1 MAEDCA
7 GAPEDEAHPP
17 RTTAAARDARG
28 ARCTAAIAGVA
39 RRFDAVTAIV
49 SALRA
54 RVCLRTQEILTA
66 DWPTPDPRSARSMS
80 SPVGLARP
88 TGSFD
93 VPRPDDWTRT
103 PPLSAAQAHETR
115 GSSFATRKEG
125 PPFPAR
131 APALSRGAMSRRLGG
146 FDPDDK
152 YSKAKAQNVRSHA
165 TPPPVKSRGGVQGD
179 VPRFASQHSSPAQSA
194 ESSEMA
200 ARVRSKLDAVSD
212 RLRSDERESSADLV
226 KGSLDR
232 LAFASQVSQVTDAF
246 GAVGHD
252 ALDEVGSLASK
263 ATETVALFQAAQY
276 AAKWMPIDTHLTM
289 KPTYVK
295 VAAQSA
301 ERIKWYEDADF
312 EKIVSAHADERDAIL
327 AENAGLRGMLGLE
340 ETSSEN
346 VSLIRETEDGVNR
359 ALLLS
364 AAEEI
369 KRLRAR
375 VSVLEGEAARRRVKD
390 SGFFS
395 FGGGGGGA
403 DGVDTQQMA
412 RLTTELARLEED
424 NGRQRWMIGEKDKQI
439 KETQAKF
446 AASEAYALRE
456 RLQECTEALQV
467 AANLQAEQL
476 QYLEDN
482 ALKKLTCLD
491 DQIAD
496 VQDDL
501 DTRTHQ
507 LAQLRDCISA
517 YWANGD
523 ERVAPNIASLAG
535 FSRAER
541 ATLFTLKQ
549 TREAKTLGGIVSGLG
564 RFGAK
569 LGGNAVEHLLK
580 ACAPPPVA
588 IPREGQTVAS
598 LVPPA
603 AKARGTEEKT
613 HAEGGA
619 SAAATPAA
627 SPAKRG
633 ASDDAPP
640 SEDGYQGDG
649 DASTA
654 PPTAEKMPPSAS
666 SSAAPSAAAT
676 PVKKLP
682 LETLGSEEASAL
694 SASSASSAPVNA
706 LPSPPEAPASDAARV
721 SGARPARRR
730 EDETAEDRAAR
741 EKAKRE
747 RRDAANAARREPS
760 SAPHG
765 HGKKK
770 KDEHFT
776 GFEDEASAAREKRE
790 RAAARP
796 ALPQP
801 KLLGK
806 AALREEER
814 RKEEEARREK
824 IGGFQG
830 FGGDGDDDS
839 DSDSS

>member
-1 MAEDCA
+1 
-7 GAPEDEAHPP
+7 
-17 RTTAAARDARG
+17 
-28 ARCTAAIAGVA
+28 
-39 RRFDAVTAIV
+39 
-49 SALRA
+49 
-54 RVCLRTQEILTA
+54 
-66 DWPTPDPRSARSMS
+66 
-80 SPVGLARP
+80 
-88 TGSFD
+88 
-93 VPRPDDWTRT
+93 
-103 PPLSAAQAHETR
+103 
-115 GSSFATRKEG
+115 
-125 PPFPAR
+125 
-131 APALSRGAMSRRLGG
+131 MSRRPGG
-146 FDPDDK
+146 AFDPDDK

-179 VPRFASQHSSPAQSA
+179 VPRFASQQSSPAQSA
-194 ESSEMA
+194 ETSEMA
-200 ARVRSKLDAVSD
+200 ARVRSKLDAVAD
-212 RLRSDERESSADLV
+212 RLHGDEPHRESSADLV

-232 LAFASQVSQVTDAF
+232 LAFASQVTHVTDAL
-246 GAVGHD
+246 GSVGHD

-276 AAKWMPIDTHLTM
+276 ASKWMPIDTHLTM

-301 ERIKWYEDADF
+301 ERIKWYEDAAV
-312 EKIVSAHADERDAIL
+312 ETIVAAHADERDAIL

-346 VSLIRETEDGVNR
+346 VALIRETEDGVNR
-359 ALLLS
+359 ALLMS

-375 VSVLEGEAARRRVKD
+375 VAVLESEAARRRVKD

-395 FGGGGGGA
+395 FGGGESG
-403 DGVDTQQMA
+403 GVDTQQMQ

-482 ALKKLTCLD
+482 ALKKLTRLD
-491 DQIAD
+491 DQICD

-501 DTRTHQ
+501 DTRAHQ
-507 LAQLRDCISA
+507 LAQLRALIKQ
-517 YWANGD
+517 YWAFGD
-523 ERVAPNIASLAG
+523 ERVAPTVASLAG

-541 ATLFTLKQ
+541 AALFALKEK
-549 TREAKTLGGIVSGLG
+549 REAKTLGGIVTGLG

-569 LGGNAVEHLLK
+569 LGGGAVEQLLK

-588 IPREGQTVAS
+588 IPREGQAVAPRAS
-598 LVPPA
+598 A
-603 AKARGTEEKT
+603 GTE
-613 HAEGGA
+613 GA
-619 SAAATPAA
+619 AMGEASPAATPAA
-627 SPAKRG
+627 TPAKRD
-633 ASDDAPP
+633 ASNNAED
-640 SEDGYQGDG
+640 DGYQGDG

-654 PPTAEKMPPSAS
+654 PPTAEKMPASAS
-666 SSAAPSAAAT
+666 SSAAPSVTAT
-676 PVKKLP
+676 PVKRLP
-682 LETLGSEEASAL
+682 RETFGPEEVSA
-694 SASSASSAPVNA
+694 SASSVPAPA
-706 LPSPPEAPASDAARV
+706 PPSPPEASASASSPV
-721 SGARPARRR
+721 SRARPARRR
-730 EDETAEDRAAR
+730 DGETAEERAAR

-747 RRDAANAARREPS
+747 RRDAANATRQTSAAAHSHAR
-760 SAPHG
+760 G
-765 HGKKK
+765 GKK

-814 RKEEEARREK
+814 KKEEEARREK

-830 FGGDGDDDS
+830 FGGDDNDDSS
-839 DSDSS
+839 DSD

>member
-1 MAEDCA
+1 
-7 GAPEDEAHPP
+7 
-17 RTTAAARDARG
+17 
-28 ARCTAAIAGVA
+28 
-39 RRFDAVTAIV
+39 
-49 SALRA
+49 
-54 RVCLRTQEILTA
+54 
-66 DWPTPDPRSARSMS
+66 
-80 SPVGLARP
+80 
-88 TGSFD
+88 
-93 VPRPDDWTRT
+93 
-103 PPLSAAQAHETR
+103 
-115 GSSFATRKEG
+115 
-125 PPFPAR
+125 
-131 APALSRGAMSRRLGG
+131 MSRRPGG
-146 FDPDDK
+146 SFDPDDK

-212 RLRSDERESSADLV
+212 RLHSDERESSADLV

-246 GAVGHD
+246 GSVGHD

-312 EKIVSAHADERDAIL
+312 EKIVATHADERDAIL

-346 VSLIRETEDGVNR
+346 VSEIRETEDGVNR

-395 FGGGGGGA
+395 FGGGGA

-482 ALKKLTCLD
+482 ALKKLTALD

-507 LAQLRDCISA
+507 LAQLRDVIKQ

-535 FSRAER
+535 FTKAER
-541 ATLFTLKQ
+541 ALLFTLKQ
-549 TREAKTLGGIVSGLG
+549 KREAKTLGGIVSGLG
-564 RFGAK
+564 RFGVK
-569 LGGNAVEHLLK
+569 LGGNAVEHLIK

-588 IPREGQTVAS
+588 IPREGQTVAAPVGAS
-598 LVPPA
+598 A
-603 AKARGTEEKT
+603 ANTSGTVATSAAGEE
-613 HAEGGA
+613 A

-627 SPAKRG
+627 SPAKRIG

-640 SEDGYQGDG
+640 SDDGYQGDG

-666 SSAAPSAAAT
+666 SSAASSAAAT

-682 LETLGSEEASAL
+682 LDIVPRSEEASEEASAL
-694 SASSASSAPVNA
+694 PASSAPATA
-706 LPSPPEAPASDAARV
+706 LPSPPSATASDAALV
-721 SGARPARRR
+721 KTSARPARRR

-747 RRDAANAARREPS
+747 RRDAANAARREPGNS
-760 SAPHG
+760 VSRGAG
-765 HGKKK
+765 GKK

-839 DSDSS
+839 DSDGY

>member
-1 MAEDCA
+1 MARENT
-7 GAPEDEAHPP
+7 
-17 RTTAAARDARG
+17 R
-28 ARCTAAIAGVA
+28 
-39 RRFDAVTAIV
+39 
-49 SALRA
+49 AL
-54 RVCLRTQEILTA
+54 
-66 DWPTPDPRSARSMS
+66 
-80 SPVGLARP
+80 
-88 TGSFD
+88 
-93 VPRPDDWTRT
+93 
-103 PPLSAAQAHETR
+103 PLSAAQAHRPAARLFVRDTEGR
-115 GSSFATRKEG
+115 LRDGSRPRSF
-125 PPFPAR
+125 
-131 APALSRGAMSRRLGG
+131 SRGAMSRRPGG
-146 FDPDDK
+146 AFDPDDK

-179 VPRFASQHSSPAQSA
+179 VPRFASQQSSPAQSA

-200 ARVRSKLDAVSD
+200 ARVRSKLDAVAD
-212 RLRSDERESSADLV
+212 RLHGDERESSADLV

-246 GAVGHD
+246 GSVGHD
-252 ALDEVGSLASK
+252 ALDEVGSLANK

-276 AAKWMPIDTHLTM
+276 ASKWMPIDTHLTM

-301 ERIKWYEDADF
+301 ERIKWYEDAAF
-312 EKIVSAHADERDAIL
+312 ESIVAAHADERDAIL

-346 VSLIRETEDGVNR
+346 VARIRETEDGVNR
-359 ALLLS
+359 ALLMS

-375 VSVLEGEAARRRVKD
+375 ELVLEGEAARRRVKD

-395 FGGGGGGA
+395 FGGA
-403 DGVDTQQMA
+403 DGVDTAQMT

-482 ALKKLTCLD
+482 ALKKLLKLD
-491 DQIAD
+491 DQICD

-501 DTRTHQ
+501 DTRAHQ
-507 LAQLRDCISA
+507 LEQLRDVLHH
-517 YWANGD
+517 YWAAGD
-523 ERVAPNIASLAG
+523 ERVAPTVASLAG
-535 FSRAER
+535 FARDAR
-541 ATLFTLKQ
+541 TNLFSLKEK
-549 TREAKTLGGIVSGLG
+549 REAKTLGGIVTGLG

-569 LGGNAVEHLLK
+569 LGGGAVDQLLK

-588 IPREGQTVAS
+588 MPREGQVLAPPPS
-598 LVPPA
+598 EKEKESAAERGAPA
-603 AKARGTEEKT
+603 ATP
-613 HAEGGA
+613 
-619 SAAATPAA
+619 AATPAA
-627 SPAKRG
+627 SPAKRDT
-633 ASDDAPP
+633 SDDP
-640 SEDGYQGDG
+640 EDAGYQGDG

-654 PPTAEKMPPSAS
+654 PPTAEKIPFSAS
-666 SSAAPSAAAT
+666 SSAAPSATAT
-676 PVKKLP
+676 PVKKLESE
-682 LETLGSEEASAL
+682 ETLDSEEASA
-694 SASSASSAPVNA
+694 SSSASSFAAPAREGGA
-706 LPSPPEAPASDAARV
+706 LPSPPFSASASASAPV
-721 SGARPARRR
+721 PGARPARRR
-730 EDETAEDRAAR
+730 DAETAEERAAR
-741 EKAKRE
+741 EQAKRE
-747 RRDAANAARREPS
+747 RRDAASGARREA
-760 SAPHG
+760 SAAAHG
-765 HGKKK
+765 HHGRVGKK

-830 FGGDGDDDS
+830 FGGDDADDS
-839 DSDSS
+839 DSD

>member
-1 MAEDCA
+1 
-7 GAPEDEAHPP
+7 
-17 RTTAAARDARG
+17 
-28 ARCTAAIAGVA
+28 
-39 RRFDAVTAIV
+39 
-49 SALRA
+49 
-54 RVCLRTQEILTA
+54 
-66 DWPTPDPRSARSMS
+66 
-80 SPVGLARP
+80 
-88 TGSFD
+88 
-93 VPRPDDWTRT
+93 
-103 PPLSAAQAHETR
+103 
-115 GSSFATRKEG
+115 
-125 PPFPAR
+125 
-131 APALSRGAMSRRLGG
+131 
-146 FDPDDK
+146 
-152 YSKAKAQNVRSHA
+152 
-165 TPPPVKSRGGVQGD
+165 
-179 VPRFASQHSSPAQSA
+179 
-194 ESSEMA
+194 MA
-200 ARVRSKLDAVSD
+200 ARVRSKLDAVAD
-212 RLRSDERESSADLV
+212 RLHSDERESSADLV

-232 LAFASQVSQVTDAF
+232 LAFANTVSQVTDAF
-246 GAVGHD
+246 GSVGHD

-312 EKIVSAHADERDAIL
+312 EKIVATHADERDAIL

-346 VSLIRETEDGVNR
+346 VSEIRETEDGVNR

-395 FGGGGGGA
+395 FGGGGA

-507 LAQLRDCISA
+507 LAQLRDVIKQ

-535 FSRAER
+535 FTKAER
-541 ATLFTLKQ
+541 ALLFTLKQ
-549 TREAKTLGGIVSGLG
+549 KREAKTLGGIVSGLG
-564 RFGAK
+564 RFGVK
-569 LGGNAVEHLLK
+569 LGGNAVEHLIK

-588 IPREGQTVAS
+588 IPREGQTVAAPVGAS
-598 LVPPA
+598 A
-603 AKARGTEEKT
+603 AQSSGTVATSAAGEE
-613 HAEGGA
+613 A

-627 SPAKRG
+627 SPAKRIG

-640 SEDGYQGDG
+640 SDDGYQGDG

-666 SSAAPSAAAT
+666 SSAASSAAAT

-682 LETLGSEEASAL
+682 LDTLPRSESAEEEASAL
-694 SASSASSAPVNA
+694 PASSAPATA
-706 LPSPPEAPASDAARV
+706 LPSPPSATASDAALV
-721 SGARPARRR
+721 KTSARPARRR

-747 RRDAANAARREPS
+747 RRDAANAARREPGNS
-760 SAPHG
+760 VSRGAG
-765 HGKKK
+765 GKKR
-770 KDEHFT
+770 DEHFT

-839 DSDSS
+839 DSDGY